1 MKIILSLMASMAC
14 ITCIMGQVPHYVFQ
28 KKIALPG
35 DGGYDYLYVD
45 QPNHTLYVSH
55 GTVVHAID
63 LATQTTVG
71 EVKDLQGVH
80 GIAVVNDIKQ
90 GFISDGRA
98 NSVHVFELQ
107 TFKPVADI
115 PVSGKNP
122 DAILY
127 DPYSKKIFAFN
138 HSSNNVSVI
147 DPSLR
152 REVALI
158 ELGGSPEFAVSD
170 GKGKIFNNL
179 EDKSQLIVIDSKTMK
194 VENTYQLDPCGGPT
208 GLALD
213 LLHKRLFTVCREN
226 KGMSVVNMDNGK
238 VVTTVPIGAGVD
250 AVAYDP
256 INKLIYSSN
265 GEGTVT
271 IIQQESADTYRVAQT
286 LSTQPRARTMTLD
299 PVTHNIYLSVAES
312 DPATRKIK
320 PGTFCVLVYKMQ

>member
-1 MKIILSLMASMAC
+1 MVLFNISTDSTCTLFRSILLNSKYKRMKIILSLMASMAC

-115 PVSGKNP
+115 PLSGKNP

-194 VENTYQLDPCGGPT
+194 VENTY
-208 GLALD
+208 
-213 LLHKRLFTVCREN
+213 
-226 KGMSVVNMDNGK
+226 
-238 VVTTVPIGAGVD
+238 
-250 AVAYDP
+250 
-256 INKLIYSSN
+256 
-265 GEGTVT
+265 
-271 IIQQESADTYRVAQT
+271 
-286 LSTQPRARTMTLD
+286 
-299 PVTHNIYLSVAES
+299 
-312 DPATRKIK
+312 
-320 PGTFCVLVYKMQ
+320 